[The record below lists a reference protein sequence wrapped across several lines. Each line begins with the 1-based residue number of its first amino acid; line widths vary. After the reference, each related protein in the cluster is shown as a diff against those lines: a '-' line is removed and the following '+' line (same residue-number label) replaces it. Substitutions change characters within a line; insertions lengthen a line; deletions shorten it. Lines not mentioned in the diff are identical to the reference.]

1 MQAFIATHP
10 SGKEEWFVKRNGHRL
25 FKTVIYSIDGKALP
39 AYHAEKKKAKQ
50 KGFSITNIDST
61 TSQPKFPHVKA
72 GIKTQRKTVNVS
84 GRAVPLKG
92 S

>member
-39 AYHAEKKKAKQ
+39 AYHAEKKKAK
-50 KGFSITNIDST
+50 
-61 TSQPKFPHVKA
+61 
-72 GIKTQRKTVNVS
+72 
-84 GRAVPLKG
+84 
-92 S
+92 